1 MAEWER
7 RRFRVAGCRR
17 GFGCRRSTPKR
28 HTTQI
33 RSENWGKERGV
44 GPNPTLSL
52 SLSHFKVLLCLGDS
66 SVSRSCLWRT
76 QNFFKKKK
84 RKGEHSSGIDFRG
97 LTSTRVGHGYL
108 AKIVVSRQ
116 HSLDVYDA
124 YALHRIF
131 FFFFF
136 GEKVSYCA
144 WIATILNSNRCK
156 YLILQTLQL
165 KRQVIYRSHLIN
177 SITQVD

>member
-7 RRFRVAGCRR
+7 RRFRVAGCRK
-17 GFGCRRSTPKR
+17 GFGCRWSTPKR

-84 RKGEHSSGIDFRG
+84 RKGEHSSGIDFRS

-136 GEKVSYCA
+136 LEKRFHTVHELQQF
-144 WIATILNSNRCK
+144 WIVIDANILYYRHYNSKGRL
-156 YLILQTLQL
+156 YIDH
-165 KRQVIYRSHLIN
+165 I
-177 SITQVD
+177 

>member
-7 RRFRVAGCRR
+7 RRFRVAGCRK
-17 GFGCRRSTPKR
+17 GFGCRWSTPKR

-97 LTSTRVGHGYL
+97 LTSTRVGHGSL

-131 FFFFF
+131 FFSFFL
-136 GEKVSYCA
+136 EKRFHTVHELQQF
-144 WIATILNSNRCK
+144 WIVIDANILYYRHYNSKGRL
-156 YLILQTLQL
+156 YIDH
-165 KRQVIYRSHLIN
+165 I
-177 SITQVD
+177 

>member
-1 MAEWER
+1 MSEGVRLSLIYSKKAH
-7 RRFRVAGCRR
+7 
-17 GFGCRRSTPKR
+17 
-28 HTTQI
+28 HTNQI
-33 RSENWGKERGV
+33 RELRERERCWSKSYSLS
-44 GPNPTLSL
+44 LSL

-136 GEKVSYCA
+136 FGEKVSYCA

>member
-1 MAEWER
+1 MAEWGR
-7 RRFRVAGCRR
+7 RKFRVAGCRR
-17 GFGCRRSTPKR
+17 GFSCRRSTPKR

-33 RSENWGKERGV
+33 KSENWGKERGF
-44 GPNPTLSL
+44 GPNPTL

-66 SVSRSCLWRT
+66 SVSRSCLWRAH
-76 QNFFKKKK
+76 NFFKKKK

-97 LTSTRVGHGYL
+97 LTSTCVGHGYL

-136 GEKVSYCA
+136 LEKRFHTVHELQQF
-144 WIATILNSNRCK
+144 WIVIDANILYYRHYNSKGRL
-156 YLILQTLQL
+156 YIDH
-165 KRQVIYRSHLIN
+165 I
-177 SITQVD
+177 

>member
-1 MAEWER
+1 MSEGVRLSLIYSKKAH
-7 RRFRVAGCRR
+7 
-17 GFGCRRSTPKR
+17 
-28 HTTQI
+28 HTNQI
-33 RSENWGKERGV
+33 RELRERERCWSKSYS
-44 GPNPTLSL
+44 LSL

-84 RKGEHSSGIDFRG
+84 RKGEHSSGIDFRS

-136 GEKVSYCA
+136 LEKRFHTVHELQQF
-144 WIATILNSNRCK
+144 WIVIDANILYYRHYNSKGRL
-156 YLILQTLQL
+156 YIDH
-165 KRQVIYRSHLIN
+165 I
-177 SITQVD
+177 